1 MKLNFIKALRDRK
14 QKKIEAHFFEN
25 HGKHLISDKSTTRI
39 LEAYRMARTNL
50 FYTGDSTET
59 GVVFGISSASPN
71 DGKSLTCANIAI
83 SFAMS
88 GKRVLL
94 VDCDMRKPT
103 QKIAFDVKPESGLSE
118 YLAGVSLEPCIIPTS
133 YDNLSIL
140 TSGRC
145 PPNPA
150 ELLYRA
156 RFAELMKYGRENYD
170 FVFLDLPPVGII
182 SDAAIVAPHVQSYV
196 LVVRVNKSDY
206 RAIQETV
213 ETLEK
218 VNAKIAGFI
227 LNEVDD
233 GYSSYRYGKGYGKG
247 YGRGYGKHYSR
258 YGKYYS
264 RYYDKYGLFQ
274 EQSEAAAEENRKRE
288 AEEKPSAA
296 HEDADK
302 APADATPP
310 EAKSAE

>member
-1 MKLNFIKALRDRK
+1 MKLNLFKSLRARKEKKEEAL
-14 QKKIEAHFFEN
+14 FFEN
-25 HGKHLISDKSTTRI
+25 HGKHLITNKSTTRI

-50 FYTGDSTET
+50 FYTSDSTGK
-59 GVVFGISSASPN
+59 GVVFGITSASPN
-71 DGKSLTCANIAI
+71 DGKSLTCANLAI

-118 YLAGVSLEPCIIPTS
+118 YLAGVSSQPGIVPTE

-150 ELLYRA
+150 ELLYRP
-156 RFAELMKYGRENYD
+156 RFAELVEHGKENFD

-206 RAIQETV
+206 RALQETV
-213 ETLEK
+213 ENLEQ
-218 VNAKIAGFI
+218 VGAKIAGFI

-233 GYSSYRYGKGYGKG
+233 GYTSYRYGKGYGKH
-247 YGRGYGKHYSR
+247 YSKHYSK

-274 EQSEAAAEENRKRE
+274 EESEAAAEENRAKE
-288 AEEKPSAA
+288 AEEKAA
-296 HEDADK
+296 AAEKEQKEASENDK
-302 APADATPP
+302 A
-310 EAKSAE
+310 